1 MKAFGRWSVI
11 SLIRFIVQ
19 FAGCIFYLF
28 AEILNQATLMHD
40 EQKLTV

>member
-19 FAGCIFYLF
+19 FSGCILHLF
-28 AEILNQATLMHD
+28 AETLDQATIIHD